1 LFDLIE
7 GLKLMLIGMGVVFVF
22 LVLLIV
28 YMKLVPI
35 LSRKGKLSK
44 KISET
49 QGSNQKLKLNSLLS
63 QFSNQDQSSKD
74 PNDELSELKV
84 AAIAAAIY
92 SHTGKKPKQLVITSP
107 AGTIEQ
113 INLWGAAGRQDL
125 MIARDMTGQVG
136 FQY

>member
-1 LFDLIE
+1 MPELIE
-7 GLKLMLIGMGVVFVF
+7 GLKLMLLGMGVVFVF
-22 LVLLIV
+22 LILLVV

-35 LSRKGKLSK
+35 LSRKRKLLK
-44 KISET
+44 NVSET
-49 QGSNQKLKLNSLLS
+49 QDSDQKLKLNSEHS
-63 QFSNQDQSSKD
+63 QFSDQSQNGKAVG
-74 PNDELSELKV
+74 DELSELEV

-92 SHTGKKPKQLVITSP
+92 SHTGKKPRQLVFTTP

-113 INLWGAAGRQDL
+113 INLWGTAGRQDL